1 MAYRLG
7 SMETFMHMVESGKGI
22 TFIPELAVMQLSE
35 EQRELVRPFAIP
47 RPTRQIV
54 LVTRKD
60 FIRTSLLQV
69 LKEEIQAAVRRIVIP
84 EYPEL
89 HLSVSIGGVCGV
101 HPLADA
107 IRAADLRM
115 YEDKKQCSKE
125 DER

>member
-1 MAYRLG
+1 MLLCPRM
-7 SMETFMHMVESGKGI
+7 S
-22 TFIPELAVMQLSE
+22 
-35 EQRELVRPFAIP
+35 RE
-47 RPTRQIV
+47 
-54 LVTRKD
+54 D
-60 FIRTSLLQV
+60 FEKKS
-69 LKEEIQAAVRRIVIP
+69 EEIQAAVRRIVIP

-107 IRAADLRM
+107 IREADLRM